1 MLFNAESKLIHAAKY
16 VIPLTIAITGLLKYV
31 INRIIIVKKNLRAD
45 WTNHTYVFLSASLYV
60 SKRGA
65 Y

>member
-31 INRIIIVKKNLRAD
+31 INRIIIVKKTSEPIGPTIL
-45 WTNHTYVFLSASLYV
+45 TYF
-60 SKRGA
+60 
-65 Y
+65 